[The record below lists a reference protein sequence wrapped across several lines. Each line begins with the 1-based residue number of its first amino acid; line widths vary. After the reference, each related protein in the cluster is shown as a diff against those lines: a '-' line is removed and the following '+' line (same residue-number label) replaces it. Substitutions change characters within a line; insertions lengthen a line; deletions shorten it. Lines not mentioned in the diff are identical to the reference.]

1 MRKAYLPTLIA
12 FFIVAAFVITIL
24 ATHAW
29 DPMAFVLERPDDV
42 PNDQTWG
49 IGYDGQQAYA
59 IAVDP
64 CGASSKLDHPAY
76 RYQRI
81 LYPMVARILVLGGED
96 LIPWSLLVVNLVAAC
111 AGVFFLSQLLIERGV
126 SAWWSL
132 VPLLSFN
139 YLISMRLD
147 LNEPLAYALAI
158 GGLWAFERKRMGW
171 ALVAFGLAGLAR
183 EAALVFPIGLAIW
196 SCLKRRWR
204 SGLAILAA
212 STLPYLGWALWVWSW
227 LGESPFTT
235 PLAKPLVI
243 PFAGL
248 FVLEGVEGRAL
259 VGLWAVLP
267 ALIGGVAALVY
278 LLRDRSALKSP
289 EGILTLANAAFIA
302 ILPSPTWVDALA
314 VLRLGVGLMIAFLLW
329 LARARPSWLPF
340 TAGLWGPS
348 LLLLFMIP
356 GFLR

>member
-1 MRKAYLPTLIA
+1 MRKAFLPTILA

-29 DPMAFVLERPDDV
+29 DPMAFVLERPGDV
-42 PNDQTWG
+42 PDDQTWG

-64 CGASSKLDHPAY
+64 LGASSKLDHPAY

-81 LYPMVARILVLGGED
+81 LYPMLARILVLGVED
-96 LIPWSLLVVNLVAAC
+96 LIPWSLLVVNMLAAC
-111 AGVFFLSQLLIERGV
+111 AGVFFVSQLLIERGV
-126 SAWWSL
+126 SVWWAL

-147 LNEPLAYALAI
+147 LNEPLAYALAL

-183 EAALVFPIGLAIW
+183 EAALVFPIGLVLW
-196 SCLKRRWR
+196 LWLKRRWR
-204 SGLAILAA
+204 SGAAILAA
-212 STLPYLGWALWVWSW
+212 SALPYVGWALWVSRW
-227 LGESPFTT
+227 LGKSPFATT
-235 PLAKPLVI
+235 LAKPLVI

-248 FVLEGVEGRAL
+248 FVMEGVEGRVM
-259 VGLWAVLP
+259 VGIWAVLP
-267 ALIGGVAALVY
+267 ALIGGAAGLVH
-278 LLRDRSALKSP
+278 LMRNRSALESP
-289 EGILTLANAAFIA
+289 EGLLVLTNAALIA

-314 VLRLGVGLMIAFLLW
+314 VLRLGVGLMIALLLW
-329 LARARPSWLPF
+329 LARARPSWLLF

-356 GFLR
+356 GFIR